1 MILRPEEAQHLSGQ
15 EFNIIRT
22 ISKWWQLYLDDVKP
36 VIQVF
41 SKSAFPEPFFEV
53 CISSGN
59 NADIGLS
66 CLLIS
71 DTFVFMVLQKTKKF
85 GLYRHREISD
95 LIQKQGSTLTACNTA
110 CIVTQG
116 ACEGAFCMTEEFTF
130 KKLQIKGRA
139 GNDPKGF
146 CSSVAPCMDGR
157 G

>member
-22 ISKWWQLYLDDVKP
+22 IGKWRQVYLYDVKP

-41 SKSAFPEPFFEV
+41 PEPAFPEPFFEV
-53 CISSGN
+53 HIGSGN
-59 NADIGLS
+59 KADIVLS
-66 CLLIS
+66 CLLIT

-85 GLYRHREISD
+85 GLDRQREISD
-95 LIQKQGSTLTACNTA
+95 LIQKQGSTLIGCHTA

-116 ACEGAFCMTEEFTF
+116 ACERAFCMTEEFTF
-130 KKLQIKGRA
+130 KKLRIKGRA

-146 CSSVAPCMDGR
+146 CSSMAPCMDGR

>member
-66 CLLIS
+66 CLLIT
-71 DTFVFMVLQKTKKF
+71 DTFVFMVLQLCGSMYGWR
-85 GLYRHREISD
+85 GLKPFFLCHW
-95 LIQKQGSTLTACNTA
+95 AH
-110 CIVTQG
+110 
-116 ACEGAFCMTEEFTF
+116 
-130 KKLQIKGRA
+130 
-139 GNDPKGF
+139 
-146 CSSVAPCMDGR
+146 
-157 G
+157 